1 MIGIFDSGIG
11 GLSVALALRAL
22 DPGADILYLSDAA
35 WCPYGELPEELIR
48 DRAAKACIFLENAGA
63 HVALA
68 ACNTATAAGIEAA
81 RRAVSVPV
89 VGIEPGIKPAALGT
103 ESGTVAVF
111 ATEAFLASPRWARLA
126 QAHAGGA
133 RIAQK
138 AMPHWVRGVEELG
151 PGAPE
156 EEFAAKLDLDSA
168 VRFALASGADRV
180 LLGCTHFSFLAPA
193 LARKLGGRAQIVDVA
208 PAVAKRA
215 LSLDAV
221 GGRGRFWAF
230 CTGSGE
236 ALQRALESL
245 GWPSRVEPAPD
256 LAAGPKVLT
265 GVGPG
270 APGR

>member
-48 DRAAKACIFLENAGA
+48 ERAALACIFLEKAGA

-81 RRAVSVPV
+81 RGAVSVPV
-89 VGIEPGIKPAALGT
+89 VGIEPGIKPAAAGS

-111 ATEAFLASPRWARLA
+111 ATEAFLSSRRWAELA

-151 PGAPE
+151 PGAPA
-156 EEFAAKLDLDSA
+156 EEFARRLDLDSA
-168 VRFALASGADRV
+168 ARFALDCGADRV
-180 LLGCTHFSFLAPA
+180 LLGCTHFSFLGPA
-193 LARKLGGRAQIVDVA
+193 LEMKLAGRAQIVDVA

-215 LSLDAV
+215 LGFDA
-221 GGRGRFWAF
+221 GGGQGRFWAL

-236 ALQRALESL
+236 ALQRALASL
-245 GWPSRVEPAPD
+245 GWPSRVEPGQD
-256 LAAGPKVLT
+256 LAAGPKVLF
-265 GVGPG
+265 GVGG
-270 APGR
+270 CKRRR